1 VILTQCGILRVAR
14 AKYSSLSNQV
24 AKSEATI
31 INLAQEICASVP
43 QLSGYLEQ
51 LQSYS
56 RKDYP
61 DFPGIPSESAGK
73 TSTSIP
79 LSTHFL
85 YDPSPFKHQKS
96 NPASHP
102 PEISVTDHDHD
113 FPTPRPESL
122 CHMLYQ
128 LHSLSTITFLPTNL
142 HQWMQQRIRWMEAS
156 ADPVDLPQIRAMLKN
171 RTEDGFPI
179 PVDYQYVL
187 RDFQEEVRAPCPST

>member
-1 VILTQCGILRVAR
+1 MS
-14 AKYSSLSNQV
+14 KQV
-24 AKSEATI
+24 AESEATVI
-31 INLAQEICASVP
+31 DLAQEICASVP

-56 RKDYP
+56 SKDYP
-61 DFPGIPSESAGK
+61 DFPDIPSESVGK

-96 NPASHP
+96 NPATHP
-102 PEISVTDHDHD
+102 PEIPGTDNGHE
-113 FPTPRPESL
+113 FLTPRPESL
-122 CHMLYQ
+122 YHMLYQ
-128 LHSLSTITFLPTNL
+128 LHTLSTITFLPTNL

-156 ADPVDLPQIRAMLKN
+156 ADPADFPQLRAMLKN
-171 RTEDGFPI
+171 STENGFPI

-187 RDFQEEVRAPCPST
+187 RDIQDEVRDPLAPCSMKGSR